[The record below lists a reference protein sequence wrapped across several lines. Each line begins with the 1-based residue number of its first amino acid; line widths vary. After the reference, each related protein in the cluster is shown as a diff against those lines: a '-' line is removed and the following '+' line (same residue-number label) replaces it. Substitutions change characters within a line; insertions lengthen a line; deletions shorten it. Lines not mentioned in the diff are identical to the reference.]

1 MARRIIAIIPARAGS
16 KGISDKNIKYLAGH
30 PLLAYSIAAASRAEI
45 NPVIVS
51 TDSEKISEVA
61 KDNGSEVIM
70 RPAELAKD
78 DTPTLPVLQHIVANI
93 DEKFDCVVCLQPTS
107 PLRTTKHIDESL
119 ELFESD
125 SEADFL
131 VSVVKVPHNMVPMS
145 LMKLSGRYIKSYID
159 QNQIILK
166 RQDKPEL
173 YARNGPAILI
183 MTIKKLLSGE
193 LYKGKTIPYLMDSI
207 TSIDIDEMND
217 IITAEV
223 LINNKT

>member
-1 MARRIIAIIPARAGS
+1 LAS
-16 KGISDKNIKYLAGH
+16 KVD
-30 PLLAYSIAAASRAEI
+30 R
-45 NPVIVS
+45 VIVS

-223 LINNKT
+223 LINNKI